1 MILKNVNMSVQTR
14 PRNVLKRTKIAF
26 IHLLR
31 STHALT
37 TLNARRTGFALRR
50 QIKRRKAMKRD
61 IVNEKKAGFSGFV
74 CSASIA

>member
-31 STHALT
+31 STPALT
-37 TLNARRTGFALRR
+37 TLNARRTGFAQRR
-50 QIKRRKAMKRD
+50 QRKAMKRD